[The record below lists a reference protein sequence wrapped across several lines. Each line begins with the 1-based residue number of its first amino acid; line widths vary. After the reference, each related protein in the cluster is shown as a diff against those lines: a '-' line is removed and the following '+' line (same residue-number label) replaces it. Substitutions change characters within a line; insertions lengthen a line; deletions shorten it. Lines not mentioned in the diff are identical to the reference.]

1 MQIKKKI
8 NIIFSSIIF
17 FLLLTKSYSLEKN
30 YIEVKVNNTIIT
42 KSDIINEKN
51 LLTAYNENLKTLKED
66 ELYTLAKN
74 SLIRQEIKRGEILKY
89 YELNYTSSSLDK
101 FVNEFYKKLNI
112 ENDLDIKKFLE
123 IANITENEMRE
134 KIEIETLWNQLVFK
148 KYQDK
153 VTIDVELFK
162 DRLKKEIVDLKP
174 TKSFFLSEIFYNVLT
189 KEEIDEK
196 KGKILKSIEDI
207 GFNNTANIF
216 SISGSANFG
225 GEIGWVKSSQLSTN
239 IYKKISLLKVGEYT
253 NEPITVPGGF
263 LILKINDIKEEK
275 VQVDFDEEL
284 QKIINYEKNKQL
296 NQFSQIYYKKVEK
309 DSVIN
314 EN

>member
-1 MQIKKKI
+1 MLINQKKTV
-8 NIIFSSIIF
+8 IFFLVIF
-17 FLLLTKSYSLEKN
+17 FLLLAKSYSLEKN
-30 YIEVKVNNTIIT
+30 YIEVKVNNKIIT
-42 KSDIINEKN
+42 KSDIENEKK
-51 LLTAYNENLKTLKED
+51 LLTAYNESLKNLKVD
-66 ELYTLAKN
+66 ELYTIAKN
-74 SLIRQEIKRGEILKY
+74 SLIRQEVKRDEILKY
-89 YELNYTSSSLDK
+89 YEPNYTSSSLDK
-101 FVNEFYKKLNI
+101 YVDEFYKKLNI
-112 ENDLDIKKFLE
+112 ENDLDVKKFLE

-134 KIEIETLWNQLVFK
+134 KIEIETLWNQLVFN

-153 VTIDVELFK
+153 VIIDVELFR
-162 DRLKKEIVDLKP
+162 DRLKSEINDLKP
-174 TKSFFLSEIFYNVLT
+174 TKSYFLSEIFFNVLT

-196 KGKILKSIEDI
+196 KQKILKSIEDI

-216 SISGSANFG
+216 SISGSAKFG
-225 GEIGWVKSSQLSTN
+225 GEIGWIKGSQLSSN

-253 NEPITVPGGF
+253 AEPITVPGGF
-263 LILKINDIKEEK
+263 LILKIDDIKEEK

-284 QKIINYEKNKQL
+284 QKLINYEKNKQL

>member
-51 LLTAYNENLKTLKED
+51 LLTAYNESLKTLKED

-74 SLIRQEIKRGEILKY
+74 SLIRQEIKRDEILKY

-134 KIEIETLWNQLVFK
+134 KI
-148 KYQDK
+148 
-153 VTIDVELFK
+153 
-162 DRLKKEIVDLKP
+162 LKK
-174 TKSFFLSEIFYNVLT
+174 
-189 KEEIDEK
+189 
-196 KGKILKSIEDI
+196 
-207 GFNNTANIF
+207 NI
-216 SISGSANFG
+216 I
-225 GEIGWVKSSQLSTN
+225 
-239 IYKKISLLKVGEYT
+239 
-253 NEPITVPGGF
+253 
-263 LILKINDIKEEK
+263 
-275 VQVDFDEEL
+275 
-284 QKIINYEKNKQL
+284 
-296 NQFSQIYYKKVEK
+296 
-309 DSVIN
+309 
-314 EN
+314 